1 MSVKMRVGGLLPCSA
16 VMGNPRGACDA
27 STYDW
32 RSAPSEQARNMARD
46 MASSPTHPAL
56 APAAAPAVRGQR
68 ASDRPARGIAIMALA
83 VICFATNDAWT
94 KHLTESFP
102 PLQIVWARYVGHSL
116 A

>member
-32 RSAPSEQARNMARD
+32 RSARWEQARSMAQD

-56 APAAAPAVRGQR
+56 APAAAAAATVRGQR

-102 PLQIVWARYVGHSL
+102 PLQ
-116 A
+116 